1 MTLRDPD
8 IREPL
13 LAMLRALGHIAVT
26 EFSVHDRRADVAAIT
41 ESELILYEIKSDTD
55 TNIRLQGQADAYDT
69 VASRLYLVTTPKKL
83 PSMVGIIPPWWGIL
97 LARETPEGVV
107 LEEVQDA
114 RENPAFTLLK
124 AYSLLWS
131 PELDGILDAHSLPMR
146 TGKVKALRCKRIV
159 SSLDSHTAKS
169 VWLSALRTR
178 YITYPEL
185 QGNGKRAVL

>member
-13 LAMLRALGHIAVT
+13 LASVRARGHIAVT
-26 EFSVHDRRADVAAIT
+26 EFSVLDRRADVAVIT
-41 ESELILYEIKSDTD
+41 ESELVLYEIKSDTD
-55 TNIRLQGQADAYDT
+55 TNTRLEGQANAYDA

-83 PSMVGIIPPWWGIL
+83 PTMAPILPPWWGIL
-97 LARETPEGVV
+97 LAHETPNGVV
-107 LEEVQDA
+107 FEEVQDA

-131 PELDGILDAHSLPMR
+131 PELDSILDAHALPQR
-146 TGKVKALRCKRIV
+146 TGKVKALRSKRIV
-159 SSLDSHTAKS
+159 SSLDKDTAKS

-178 YITYPEL
+178 YTKYPEL